1 MAPRSIHNRP
11 RLSKATAHQK
21 LLSSASSAA
30 TRLLTQNPPQPH
42 TMRHVLRT
50 IQDHHS
56 VPTTQRAH
64 ISAPLSLDSL
74 KPHTIVTRQ
83 TYLYH
88 AKTVTMWFQT
98 PSNQLGI
105 PTADDTA
112 GSTGE
117 ESTASPLQPSGSV
130 EGRSTAL
137 AGPCSS
143 LAAPLRGAR

>member
-11 RLSKATAHQK
+11 RSSKTTTHQK

-42 TMRHVLRT
+42 TMRHVLQT

-64 ISAPLSLDSL
+64 ISAPLSLNSL
-74 KPHTIVTRQ
+74 KPYTIVTRQ

-88 AKTVTMWFQT
+88 AKTVTMWNQT
-98 PSNQLGI
+98 ASNQLGI

-117 ESTASPLQPSGSV
+117 ESTASPLQLSGCV
-130 EGRSTAL
+130 EGRSTAP

-143 LAAPLRGAR
+143 LAAPLRGER